1 MTENKN
7 CGHTFT
13 NGLTYLLIGGGIG
26 AGLALLFAPKSGTE
40 LRSDIA
46 DVSRRGYDATLE
58 KATALKDQSA
68 AAVHAVKEKADAVYD
83 FASTKIASS
92 SDAVNDAVTTAK
104 GVINDG
110 IEKIHTEAENASKQL
125 GNGRKSTSIV

>member
-1 MTENKN
+1 MTENNN

-26 AGLALLFAPKSGTE
+26 AGLALLFAPKSGTA

-46 DVSRRGYDATLE
+46 DVTRKGYDATVE

-68 AAVHAVKEKADAVYD
+68 AAVTAVKEKAEAVYD
-83 FASTKIASS
+83 FASAKISAGTDAINNAAASATG
-92 SDAVNDAVTTAK
+92 AVV
-104 GVINDG
+104 DG
-110 IEKIHTEAENASKQL
+110 IEKIQDEAEQVSKQM